1 MNPFLQKPAHQLSES
16 DFRHAPVWRFM
27 ESEEASSTNADE
39 SFVCAHEAG
48 PMLGEYASY
57 LVSATYTLKNGSL
70 LPGFVELA
78 VLGKMVECTPGAVFA
93 KGKTVESLGKDT
105 ALRLQ
110 RILKLEGA
118 QPVAWQLDVCV
129 GGERE
134 PRRSTIARPGLLQVL
149 MLLFKL
155 GRLHR
160 AR

>member
-1 MNPFLQKPAHQLSES
+1 MAPHREMPAYQLTEA
-16 DFRHAPVWRFM
+16 DFRQTPVWRFM
-27 ESEEASSTNADE
+27 NEGEAVSADADE
-39 SFVCAHEAG
+39 SFVSAHEAG

-110 RILKLEGA
+110 RILKLEDA

-134 PRRSTIARPGLLQVL
+134 PRRSTIARPGLLQAL

-155 GRLHR
+155 GRLYR